1 MVTMANDELTRVR
14 ELLTGYVNKT
24 LSSDDQAFMDHWM
37 NDPDRAQPDVL
48 DEQRWLALTRAQLRD
63 TAPKPAPDAGWH
75 ELLARIEAE
84 PKTRPSSG
92 AQTPVEQGLAARFWR
107 WWRQPALAYAVLAL
121 LVGQMALLAWQWR
134 PQGEVRLMSAP
145 TSVQAPS
152 ASVLV
157 QVAWRAQAT
166 SVQMQAVLQQV
177 QGTVVSGPS
186 ALGLWLVAVPQA
198 QADEALK
205 TLRSSAAVEQASR
218 AP

>member
-1 MVTMANDELTRVR
+1 MASDELTRVR

-24 LSSDDQAFMDHWM
+24 LSSDDQAFMDQWM

-63 TAPKPAPDAGWH
+63 TTPKPAPDAGWH

-84 PKTRPSSG
+84 PKATLPRG
-92 AQTPVEQGLAARFWR
+92 AQDSEAQGLAAWFWR
-107 WWRQPALAYAVLAL
+107 WWRRPALAYAVLAL
-121 LVGQMALLAWQWR
+121 LVGQMAALAWQWS
-134 PQGEVRLMSAP
+134 PHGEVRLMSAP
-145 TSVQAPS
+145 AGVQAP
-152 ASVLV
+152 ADSVLV

-166 SVQMQAVLQQV
+166 SAQMQAVLQQV
-177 QGTVVSGPS
+177 QGSVVSGPS

-198 QADEALK
+198 QADEALS
-205 TLRSSAAVEQASR
+205 TLRSSAAVEQAVR

>member
-1 MVTMANDELTRVR
+1 MVTMANNELTRVR

-24 LSSDDQAFMDHWM
+24 LSSDDQAFMDQWM

-63 TAPKPAPDAGWH
+63 AVPKPAPDAGWH
-75 ELLARIEAE
+75 ELLARIEVE
-84 PKTRPSSG
+84 PIVTPSRG
-92 AQTPVEQGLAARFWR
+92 AQAPEDQGLAAWFWR
-107 WWRQPALAYAVLAL
+107 LWRQPALAYAVLVL
-121 LVGQMALLAWQWR
+121 LVGQMAVLAWQWS
-134 PQGEVRLMSAP
+134 PHGEVRLMSAP
-145 TSVQAPS
+145 TVVHAPV

-157 QVAWRAQAT
+157 QVAWRAHAT
-166 SVQMQAVLQQV
+166 SAQMQSVLQQV

-186 ALGLWLVAVPQA
+186 VLGLWLVAVPQA